1 MRLWG
6 IGVRPGERREALGMV
21 LAAEGELVHLTAGM
35 AVPRTVEDGLSP
47 QPAFVSLAE
56 GELCVLGERYS
67 AGSAK
72 LCELCELCV
81 SLFPGVNAPRL
92 ALLYPGF
99 GVFRL
104 ND

>member
-1 MRLWG
+1 MEL
-6 IGVRPGERREALGMV
+6 VRRGEWREAPGMA

-35 AVPRTVEDGLSP
+35 AVPRTGEDGLSP

-72 LCELCELCV
+72 LCELCGLCV
-81 SLFPGVNAPRL
+81 RYFAGYA
-92 ALLYPGF
+92 A
-99 GVFRL
+99 
-104 ND
+104 